1 MARTA
6 QRLAII
12 AAITASIMAYLWRAP
27 NSEGIEQ
34 LDRIRALTASMKV
47 TYLIGRAAEM
57 LGISD
62 RISIVRKIG
71 GITRLLKDAQ
81 DDAGLEIQD
90 TLIENV
96 PVRIARPKN
105 QNGNLPAIV
114 FYHGGAFYMGSVDT
128 HNSLTSGLA
137 RLANVVVV
145 SVDYR
150 LAPEHPFPAGL
161 EDCYTVTKHILEN
174 GNSNKFRIDTNRVA
188 VAGDSAGGNF
198 AAVIAM
204 RFASQ
209 TTSERKPRLQI
220 LIYPVL
226 QLFDIMLPSYMHS
239 HFEFFPYTVDHTLS
253 TYFGTKVDQS
263 IYANNHLSVAQK
275 KQYRKYVD
283 WSLIP
288 EKYRTV
294 YQKPLTDN
302 QEGDPTLIENAK
314 LALNPEV
321 SPLLVDDE
329 SLAKLPSTYL
339 LTVGHDRLRDET
351 FIYEGRLKR
360 NGVPVVHNHYEHIF
374 HGSAGFINGPF
385 ALDIAKKMVD
395 DMVKYIG
402 ENL

>member
-1 MARTA
+1 MT
-6 QRLAII
+6 
-12 AAITASIMAYLWRAP
+12 YLWYSQK
-27 NSEGIEQ
+27 NEGIEQ
-34 LDRIRALTASMKV
+34 LSRIQPLTTSMKV
-47 TYLIGRAAEM
+47 TYRIGKAAEK

-62 RISIVRKIG
+62 RVSLVRKVSG
-71 GITRLLKDAQ
+71 LSRRVKNKK
-81 DDAGLEIQD
+81 DDAGVKIEDI
-90 TLIENV
+90 LIENV

-114 FYHGGAFYMGSVDT
+114 FFHGGAFYMGSVDT

-161 EDCYTVTKHILEN
+161 EDCYTVTKHILEH
-174 GNSNKFRIDTNRVA
+174 GNSSKFRIDTNRVA

-226 QLFDIMLPSYMHS
+226 QFVDMMLPSYRQN
-239 HFEFFPYTVDHTLS
+239 HFEIFPYTVDHTL
-253 TYFGTKVDQS
+253 TAYFGKKVDKS
-263 IYANNHLSVAQK
+263 IYVNNHLSVAQK
-275 KQYRKYVD
+275 KKYRKYVD

-288 EKYRTV
+288 ARYRTV
-294 YQKPLTDN
+294 YQKPLTD
-302 QEGDPTLIENAK
+302 EKGGDPKLIENAE
-314 LALNPEV
+314 LVLNPEV
-321 SPLLVDDE
+321 SPLLADDE

-339 LTVGHDRLRDET
+339 LSVGHDRLRDEA
-351 FIYEGRLKR
+351 FIYEGRLR
-360 NGVPVVHNHYEHIF
+360 QNGVPVVHNHYKHIF
-374 HGSAGFINGPF
+374 HGSIGFLHGAF
-385 ALDIAKKMVD
+385 ALDIARKMLNDV
-395 DMVKYIG
+395 VNYIN